1 MSKRLIRETAHS
13 LIEKYETNDPF
24 ELADH
29 LGIYVFKKDLGK
41 NILGFRSLLNRASI
55 ILLNSRNTEEDE
67 YPVFIHELGH
77 HCCGHKNNADKLT
90 KDNMRFIA
98 QGDEFEANFF
108 MVSFLT
114 YGANLA
120 EYPTKE
126 NFLNNHG
133 IPKWAERYVDWKYLE
148 ETADFNSYD
157 SYY

>member
-1 MSKRLIRETAHS
+1 
-13 LIEKYETNDPF
+13 
-24 ELADH
+24 
-29 LGIYVFKKDLGK
+29 
-41 NILGFRSLLNRASI
+41 
-55 ILLNSRNTEEDE
+55 
-67 YPVFIHELGH
+67 
-77 HCCGHKNNADKLT
+77 
-90 KDNMRFIA
+90 
-98 QGDEFEANFF
+98 